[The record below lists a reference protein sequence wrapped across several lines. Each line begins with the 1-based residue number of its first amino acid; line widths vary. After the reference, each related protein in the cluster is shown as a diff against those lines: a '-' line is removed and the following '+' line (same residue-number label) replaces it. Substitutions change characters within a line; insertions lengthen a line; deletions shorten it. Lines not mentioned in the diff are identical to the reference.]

1 MKSPISVLIL
11 EKSQTFSMYLTL
23 LLQRMGLKSLRVNE
37 IEAAKSVLSR
47 GFTDILIVGDQEG
60 PRPTHAIVQD
70 LADCIIDDSIPI
82 IVVSTATDPVE
93 RQACYDAGCQDYLF
107 KPIQPKQLH
116 DALYARVTPDI
127 ERRKNLRCNVDLTA
141 EVAIDSQQPRT
152 HDVLALSKGGAL
164 ISTPQSLPT
173 GTGIEM
179 VLILDGLKVPLSGTV
194 LYNVT
199 DVKESDLQAFCV
211 LFHQTSQ
218 SHAEKIDQYLGKILD
233 NAACDNNIRTC

>member
-37 IEAAKSVLSR
+37 FEAAKSVLSR

-60 PRPTHAIVQD
+60 SRPVHAIVQD
-70 LADCIIDDSIPI
+70 LANCIIDNSIPI
-82 IVVSTATDPVE
+82 IVVSTCNDPDE
-93 RQACYDAGCQDYLF
+93 QKACYDAGCQSYLS

-116 DALYARVTPDI
+116 EALYARVTPDM

-141 EVAIDSQQPRT
+141 EVAINSQQPRT

-164 ISTPQSLPT
+164 ISSPQSLPT

-179 VLILDGLKVPLSGTV
+179 VLILDGLKIPLSGSV
-194 LYNVT
+194 IYNLT

-211 LFHQTSQ
+211 LFHQVSQ
-218 SHAEKIDQYLGKILD
+218 SHADMIDQYLEKLLD
-233 NAACDNNIRTC
+233 NTASGNGD